1 MCADSDC
8 THTWA
13 AEPSPLLFFFF
24 QDNSIRKLNWVC
36 DWHVWFAVTALP
48 TPWKW
53 LHHTLQAVTC
63 QEIFSSEGIL
73 RKPEELALLING
85 DTGFSFWN
93 KCSWV
98 YYWSSRLLQVA
109 SLCFQVQQLKGN
121 YTVLYCS
128 VKQYDISIC
137 TWCHLQLFA
146 SLLVNSQ
153 FRSICEPKMKWV
165 KATRNSMQ
173 MKQSVAT
180 FYCCSTAW
188 TFCAVA
194 I

>member
-1 MCADSDC
+1 MSSGTIAPFFVFLTTLLGSWNECVIDTSDWLWQHC
-8 THTWA
+8 
-13 AEPSPLLFFFF
+13 
-24 QDNSIRKLNWVC
+24 
-36 DWHVWFAVTALP
+36 LP
-48 TPWKW
+48 PRKW
-53 LHHTLQAVTC
+53 LHHPSQAVTC
-63 QEIFSSEGIL
+63 SEILSSEGIL

-98 YYWSSRLLQVA
+98 YYWSSSLLQVA
-109 SLCFQVQQLKGN
+109 SLCFEVQQLKGTC
-121 YTVLYCS
+121 TVLYCG

-146 SLLVNSQ
+146 PLLVNSQ
-153 FRSICEPKMKWV
+153 FRSICGPKMNWV
-165 KATRNSMQ
+165 KATHNSMQ
-173 MKQSVAT
+173 MKRSVAT
-180 FYCCSTAW
+180 FYCCSSAW